1 MFFTRFFK
9 KYHYTLIGEKKSK
22 HKVLT
27 FIFMKKSFVIIY
39 YENFCG
45 KKRKK
50 YILSN
55 LLKMCLEGHATA
67 DTSIYDLPF
76 KQLIL
81 SIK

>member
-1 MFFTRFFK
+1 
-9 KYHYTLIGEKKSK
+9 
-22 HKVLT
+22 
-27 FIFMKKSFVIIY
+27 MKKSFVIIY

-81 SIK
+81 SIKWMEQQSIISFNFIDS

>member
-1 MFFTRFFK
+1 
-9 KYHYTLIGEKKSK
+9 
-22 HKVLT
+22 
-27 FIFMKKSFVIIY
+27 MKKSFVIIY